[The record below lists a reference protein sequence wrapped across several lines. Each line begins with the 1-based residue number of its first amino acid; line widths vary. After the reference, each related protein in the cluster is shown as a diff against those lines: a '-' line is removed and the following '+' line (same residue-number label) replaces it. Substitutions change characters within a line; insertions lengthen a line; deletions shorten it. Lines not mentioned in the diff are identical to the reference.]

1 MGDKNL
7 IEAVR
12 MFDCLWKVNT
22 RVYRDLRAKEN
33 AWKEVSNEVSEMS
46 VLVCS
51 DLGSIYFFKVGESS
65 VEDCQRRWKGLR
77 DKYVREAQKKQRK
90 RRLEIRGPWLS
101 LVGLSMTPCPF

>member
-1 MGDKNL
+1 MGDENL

-12 MFDCLWKVNT
+12 KFDSLWKVNT
-22 RVYRDLRAKEN
+22 RVYRDFRAKEN

-51 DLGSIYFFKVGESS
+51 DLGSIYLFEVGESS
-65 VEDCQRRWKGLR
+65 VEDCQRRWKGHR
-77 DKYVREAQKKQRK
+77 DKYAREAKKTKKNKTRDK
-90 RRLEIRGPWLS
+90 GPWLS